1 MLKLVPGGPADKSGR
16 ILVGDRLTHVDGA
29 AIAGLSLP
37 QQRDLILGCGRGRCR
52 GAETGRGTGE
62 SP

>member
-1 MLKLVPGGPADKSGR
+1 MLKLVPGGPADKSRR
-16 ILVGDRLTHVDGA
+16 IRVGDRLTHVDGA
-29 AIAGLSLP
+29 AMAGLSLP
-37 QQRDLILGCGRGRCR
+37 QPRDPILGFGRGRGR